1 MIKPLNDKERIEL
14 YEVLYGDYHVD
25 VDSYVNLNERVNC
38 RMLNDVIYINELE
51 FDMNTEFKDVIKQVV
66 SSYINDEY
74 SMFRNYC
81 NLVLHLI
88 ENDIKPM
95 RWKCWDVSYLRD
107 ICILFSY
114 LYSEN
119 MRVSVNDIKA
129 VFDIRYSVRKVILSK
144 VSDDYKREYGE
155 EIDTD
160 SFTELDTISEIITS
174 LSV

>member
-1 MIKPLNDKERIEL
+1 MIKSLNDKERIEL
-14 YEVLYGDYHVD
+14 YEVLYGDYHLD

-51 FDMNTEFKDVIKQVV
+51 FDMNTEFMDAIKQVV

-74 SMFRNYC
+74 SMFRNWC
-81 NLVLHLI
+81 NLIIFLV
-88 ENDIKPM
+88 EREIKPIG
-95 RWKCWDVSYLRD
+95 WKCWDVSYLRD
-107 ICILFSY
+107 ICILINY

-129 VFDIRYSVRKVILSK
+129 VFNIRYSVRKVIISK
-144 VSDDYKREYGE
+144 ISDDYKREYGE

-160 SFTELDTISEIITS
+160 SLSEVDTISDVITS
-174 LSV
+174 LSI